1 MSDQDYINLINGS
14 YVVAAVLFIVGLM
27 LLRTPATARYG
38 NRLAALAMLI
48 AAGVTLLD
56 RNIIEFEF
64 IIGGVIVGSV
74 IGVVLARTVKM
85 TAMPQ
90 MVAVFN
96 AFGGGA
102 SALLAG
108 SEFIRLANAGEV
120 REDVAATIML
130 ATAIGALTLT
140 GSLVAAGKLM
150 GWVTQNPII
159 FPLRNVVSALIGVLI
174 VAIGVILVVDPIDN
188 QLAFA
193 ALAGLA
199 LLLGVLLVTPIGG
212 ADMPVVVAL
221 FNSYSGLA
229 GAATGFALEN
239 NILIIAGALVG
250 ASGLILTRIMTR
262 AMNRSLANVM
272 FGGFG
277 ASGTEVAG
285 VDGEVRPYRSVH
297 PQDAALMLGYAGSV
311 IFVPGYGLA
320 VAQAQHELRT
330 LADMLQ
336 ARGVDV
342 KYAIHPVAGRM
353 PGHMN
358 VLLAEADVPYDQ
370 LYDLD
375 QINRDFDQTDVAVVV
390 GANDVVNP
398 AARDREGSPIYGMPI
413 LNADHAKSVIVLKR
427 SMASGF
433 AGIDNDL
440 FYLDRTSML
449 FGDAKKSV
457 ASLVSEIEDL

>member
-1 MSDQDYINLINGS
+1 MSDQDYINLISGS
-14 YVVAAVLFIVGLM
+14 YLIAAVLFVVGLM
-27 LLRTPATARYG
+27 LLRSPATARNG

-48 AAGVTLLD
+48 AAGVTLID
-56 RNIIEFEF
+56 RNILEFEF
-64 IIGGVIVGSV
+64 IIGGVLLGAV
-74 IGVVLARTVKM
+74 IGGVMARTVQM

-90 MVAVFN
+90 MVAIFN

-108 SEFIRLANAGEV
+108 SEFIRLADKG
-120 REDVAATIML
+120 DVPENVGVTIML
-130 ATAIGALTLT
+130 GTAIGALTLT
-140 GSLVAAGKLM
+140 GSLVAAGKLT
-150 GWVTQNPII
+150 GWVTQNPIV
-159 FPLRNVVSALIGVLI
+159 FPMRNVVSGILAVLV
-174 VAIGVILVVDPIDN
+174 VAIGVMLVVDPIGN
-188 QLAFA
+188 ELVF
-193 ALAGLA
+193 AGLVGVA

-212 ADMPVVVAL
+212 GDMPVVVAL

-229 GAATGFALEN
+229 GAAAGFALDN

-277 ASGTEVAG
+277 ALGVEAAG
-285 VDGEVRPYRSVH
+285 VDGEARPYHTVQA
-297 PQDAALMLGYAGSV
+297 QDAAMMLGYAGSV

-330 LADMLQ
+330 LADLLQ

-358 VLLAEADVPYDQ
+358 VLLAEADVPYDE

-375 QINRDFDQTDVAVVV
+375 QINRQFDQTDVAVVV

-398 AARDREGSPIYGMPI
+398 AARDSEGSPIYGMPI
-413 LNADHAKSVIVLKR
+413 LNVDHAGSVIVLKR

-449 FGDAKKSV
+449 FGDAKSSV
-457 ASLVSEIEDL
+457 GGLVSEIEDL

>member
-1 MSDQDYINLINGS
+1 MSDQDYINLISGS
-14 YVVAAVLFIVGLM
+14 YLIAAIFFVVGLM
-27 LLRTPATARYG
+27 LLRSPATARNG

-48 AAGVTLLD
+48 AAGVTLID
-56 RNIIEFEF
+56 RNILEFEF
-64 IIGGVIVGSV
+64 IVGGVLLGAV
-74 IGVVLARTVKM
+74 IGVVMARTVQM

-90 MVAVFN
+90 MVAIFN

-108 SEFIRLANAGEV
+108 SEFIRLADNG
-120 REDVAATIML
+120 DVPENVGATIML
-130 ATAIGALTLT
+130 GTAIGALTLT
-140 GSLVAAGKLM
+140 GSIVAAGKLT
-150 GWVTQNPII
+150 GFVTQNPIV
-159 FPLRNVVSALIGVLI
+159 FPLRNVVSSILAVLV
-174 VAIGVILVVDPIDN
+174 VAIGVMLVVDPIGN
-188 QLAFA
+188 ELVF
-193 ALAGLA
+193 AGLVGVA
-199 LLLGVLLVTPIGG
+199 LLLGILLVIPIGG

-229 GAATGFALEN
+229 GAAAGFALDN

-277 ASGTEVAG
+277 SSGVEVAG
-285 VDGEVRPYRSVH
+285 VDGEVRPYHTVQA
-297 PQDAALMLGYAGSV
+297 QDAAMILGYADSV

-330 LADMLQ
+330 LADLLQ
-336 ARGVDV
+336 SRGVDV

-375 QINRDFDQTDVAVVV
+375 QINRQFDQTDVAVVV

-398 AARDREGSPIYGMPI
+398 AARDNEGSPIYGMPI
-413 LNADHAKSVIVLKR
+413 LNVDHAGSVVVLKR

-449 FGDAKKSV
+449 FGDAKASV
-457 ASLVSEIEDL
+457 GGLVSEIEDL

>member
-1 MSDQDYINLINGS
+1 MSDQDYINLISGS
-14 YVVAAVLFIVGLM
+14 YLIAAIFFVVGLM
-27 LLRTPATARYG
+27 LLRSPATARNG

-48 AAGVTLLD
+48 AAGVTLID
-56 RNIIEFEF
+56 RNILEFEF
-64 IIGGVIVGSV
+64 IVGGVLLGAV
-74 IGVVLARTVKM
+74 IGVVMARTVQM

-90 MVAVFN
+90 MVAIFN

-108 SEFIRLANAGEV
+108 SEFIRLADNG
-120 REDVAATIML
+120 DVPENVGATIML
-130 ATAIGALTLT
+130 GTAIGALTLT
-140 GSLVAAGKLM
+140 GSIVAAGKLT
-150 GWVTQNPII
+150 GFVTQNPIV
-159 FPLRNVVSALIGVLI
+159 FPLRNVVSSILAVLV
-174 VAIGVILVVDPIDN
+174 VAIGVMLVVDPIGN
-188 QLAFA
+188 ELVF
-193 ALAGLA
+193 AGLVGVA
-199 LLLGVLLVTPIGG
+199 LLLGILLVTPIGG

-229 GAATGFALEN
+229 GAAAGFALDN

-277 ASGTEVAG
+277 SSGVEVAG
-285 VDGEVRPYRSVH
+285 VDGEVRPYHTVQA
-297 PQDAALMLGYAGSV
+297 QDAAMILGYADSV

-330 LADMLQ
+330 LADLLQ
-336 ARGVDV
+336 SRGVDV

-375 QINRDFDQTDVAVVV
+375 QINRQFDQTDVAVVV

-398 AARDREGSPIYGMPI
+398 AARDNEGSPIYGMPI
-413 LNADHAKSVIVLKR
+413 LNVDHAGSVVVLKR

-449 FGDAKKSV
+449 FGDAKASV
-457 ASLVSEIEDL
+457 GGLVSEIEDL

>member
-1 MSDQDYINLINGS
+1 MSDQDYVNLINGS

-108 SEFIRLANAGEV
+108 SEFIRLADAGEV

-150 GWVTQNPII
+150 GWVTQNPIL

-174 VAIGVILVVDPIDN
+174 VAIGVILVVEPIDN

-229 GAATGFALEN
+229 GAATGFALDN

-277 ASGTEVAG
+277 ASGTEVAD

-375 QINRDFDQTDVAVVV
+375 HINRDFDQADVALVV